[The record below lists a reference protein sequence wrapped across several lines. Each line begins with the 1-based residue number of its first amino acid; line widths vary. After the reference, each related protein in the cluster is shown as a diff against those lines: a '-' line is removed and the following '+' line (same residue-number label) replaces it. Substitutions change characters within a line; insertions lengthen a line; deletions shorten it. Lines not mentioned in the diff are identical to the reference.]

1 MALTRTTKRA
11 VAAREQG
18 EAALLDAA
26 EALVCEGAPYGDVSV
41 ASIASGAGFSRATFY
56 AYFSDKRALALA
68 LGERLAAALE
78 AQSWGWL
85 REGQGDVR
93 ATLEAVAAVFADH
106 EGTVRVL
113 SEAATYD
120 EAVAAQWRALHER
133 FEELATARVRE
144 GAPGLDEAAV
154 AARAYVLVWTTERC
168 LTEHIAEGG
177 RVDRD
182 ALLDALVDVWD
193 ALS

>member
-11 VAAREQG
+11 AAAREQG

-26 EALVCEGAPYGDVSV
+26 EALVCEGTPYGDVSV
-41 ASIASGAGFSRATFY
+41 AAIAARAGFSRATFY

-68 LGERLAAALE
+68 LGERLGAALE
-78 AQSWGWL
+78 ARSGSWL
-85 REGQGDVR
+85 REGEGDVR
-93 ATLEAVAAVFADH
+93 PTLEAVAAVFAEH

-113 SEAATYD
+113 SEASTYD

-133 FEELATARVRE
+133 FEALAADRVRS
-144 GAPGLDEAAV
+144 GAPGLDDAAL
-154 AARAYVLVWTTERC
+154 AARAYVLVWATERC
-168 LTEHIAEGG
+168 LTEHVSQGA
-177 RVDRD
+177 RVDRE
-182 ALLDALVDVWD
+182 ALLDALVDVWH